1 MYIIGN
7 GFDLKHGMPTKYFD
21 FKRWLLYNGRIDIIQ
36 ELQKAFP
43 VQSGDTFLLW
53 SDFEKALGL
62 YDINVVLNWS
72 LEDLFLTEFSIGG
85 QVIGTSD
92 FLLNT
97 RLPDILNEAFTEWT
111 CSIPLPN
118 SPQKYNLEGGAFFLS
133 FNYTDTLEVL
143 YGIPE
148 ENIIHIHGRAS
159 MKEKL
164 VVGHNREINPSD
176 YWDNRLDMRENNER
190 MQRLMDMNELRK
202 PCWKLIEQNQVFF
215 QKTSNVRDLYILGHS
230 CAEID
235 LPYFRKIKESIDP
248 KAIWHFSPY
257 NDDDRYRIMNLL
269 KMIEVNYLY
278 TTGI

>member
-21 FKRWLLYNGRIDIIQ
+21 FERWLFNNGRIDVIL

-43 VQSGDTFLLW
+43 AQIGDTFMLW

-72 LEDLFLTEFSIGG
+72 LEDLFLTDFSIGG
-85 QVIGTSD
+85 QVFGASD

-97 RLPDILNEAFTEWT
+97 SLLDILNEAFTEWV

-118 SPQKYNLEGGAFFLS
+118 SPQEYNLESCAFFLS

-176 YWDNRLDMRENNER
+176 YWDNSLDMRENNER
-190 MQRLMDMNELRK
+190 MQRLMDMNELHK
-202 PCWKLIEQNQVFF
+202 PYWELVEQNQVFF
-215 QKTSNVRDLYILGHS
+215 QKISNVRDIYIWGHS

-235 LPYFRKIKESIDP
+235 LPYFRKIKETIDP

-269 KMIEVNYLY
+269 KMIEVNRLY